1 MQADSG
7 SDPRCP
13 VVSFS
18 DEEILSFYK
27 PWSKALVVR
36 VLERTFSFPVIRR
49 RLKSLWARLGHI
61 QVSDI
66 ANNFFLVR
74 FSTEDD
80 YKRALFGGPWKIFD
94 YYISVARW
102 SPDFNENEPISKIL
116 TWVRLPKLSIH
127 YFNRL
132 AVERIGN
139 HIGKTVRMDLATA
152 QGARARYARVCV
164 EVDIS

>member
-80 YKRALFGGPWKIFD
+80 YKRALFGGPWKI
-94 YYISVARW
+94 S
-102 SPDFNENEPISKIL
+102 
-116 TWVRLPKLSIH
+116 
-127 YFNRL
+127 
-132 AVERIGN
+132 VERIGN